1 MECWVTNSTGSS
13 FNINFSSGLLSI
25 IHLARQC
32 IKAINIFTVMISLF
46 NFIEIMF
53 TTEILATYL
62 GKSFFAFAFGTYKIY
77 NKECTKGSHN
87 FLVETC

>member
-13 FNINFSSGLLSI
+13 FNINFSAGLLSI
-25 IHLARQC
+25 IHLARQF

-62 GKSFFAFAFGTYKIY
+62 GESWIHHLHL
-77 NKECTKGSHN
+77 ELTKFIIKNALGEVIT
-87 FLVETC
+87 F